1 MRFMVL
7 LKANKNTEAGEMPSE
22 QLLADMGKF
31 NEELV
36 KAGVMLAGEGL
47 HPSSKGVRVKF
58 SGAKRTVIDG
68 PFLETNQLIC
78 GFWLWQV
85 KSMPEAIE
93 WVKRCPNPTAEEAEI
108 EIRPLFEMED
118 FGAELT
124 PELREQEER
133 LRAQSEQLAQSSR
146 KSA

>member
-1 MRFMVL
+1 MRFMIIV
-7 LKANKNTEAGEMPSE
+7 KATKDSEAGVMPSK
-22 QLLADMGKF
+22 QLLTEMGKF

-47 HPSSKGVRVKF
+47 HPTSKGARVRF

-68 PFLETNQLIC
+68 PFAETKELIA

-85 KSMPEAIE
+85 KSKEEAIE
-93 WVKRCPNPTAEEAEI
+93 WVKRCPNPHNEETEI
-108 EIRPLFEMED
+108 EIRQVFEAED
-118 FGAELT
+118 FGPEFT

-133 LRAQSEQLAQSSR
+133 LRAQVAEKR
-146 KSA
+146 